1 MTDHYD
7 VFLSYART
15 DDDPDYTDPKKSF
28 LRRLYTDLTDAGYT
42 VWWDR
47 VSMPSR
53 ALTFLQEIRD
63 AITVCDKLILV
74 VGPGA
79 LASDYV
85 KAEWEYALS
94 ICLPVIPILW
104 AGDYPLVPPALN
116 KLHIPDFRDTRPYKD
131 ALDELKRILAEPA
144 APLGPLHGVPPLPQW
159 YIRRSDDLGALV
171 QAICADSRQPVV
183 ITSKKQTI
191 ALQGMGGIGKTVL
204 ASALCRECDVRRN
217 FPDGV
222 FWIEAGKEPQIAT
235 RLGDIGHA
243 FGDNRA
249 EYPDEQRGRS
259 RLTALLE
266 GKAVLIVLD
275 DVWDHRHVEA
285 FRVVGPRGRLVI
297 TTRNGRLVTRVGAV
311 SQPVDTLTTDEG
323 RALVADQVGV
333 PVADLPPECAAIVD
347 LLGGHT
353 LAVSIAAA
361 QLSERGLDFAPNLLS
376 RLQKRLGGDTP
387 FKGLVMSDDDK
398 NLNLELSLSLSY
410 DDLTPD
416 LQRRFRLTG
425 VFAPGGTF
433 DRAAVMAIWEDA
445 DEDDADDAL
454 NDLVRAGLVE
464 AQAGRYRQHAL
475 LRAYARALLYR
486 AGELDDAQRRHF
498 EHFAALYGD
507 YDANNDEDRHPAIQA
522 DFEDLREALA
532 WGWEHDPTRAVD
544 LVWALT
550 YYMGLRESLET
561 RRLLLT
567 AAYQAAERSGYRL
580 GQANTLKALGDV
592 AYMQDEYAAARGYY
606 DRALPVYEQIGAR
619 LGQANTLKA
628 LGDVA
633 YMQDEYAAARG
644 YYDRA
649 LPVYE
654 QIGARL
660 GQANTLKALGDVAY
674 MQDEYAA
681 ARGYYDRAL
690 PVYEQIGDRLGQANT
705 LKALGDV
712 ALRENEYAAARG
724 YYDRALPVY
733 EQIGDRLGQA
743 NTLKA
748 LGDVALRENE
758 YAAARGYYDRALP
771 VYEQIGARLGQA
783 NTLKALGDV
792 AYMQD
797 EYAAARGY
805 YDRALPVYEQIG
817 DRLGQ
822 ANTLKALGDVAL
834 RENEYAAARGYYDRA
849 LPSTSRSGT
858 GWGRPIRCRR
868 WAMWRCVKMS
878 TRRRGATTTGRCPS
892 TSRSGTGWGR
902 PIR

>member
-15 DDDPDYTDPKKSF
+15 DDDPDYTDPQKSF

-47 VSMPSR
+47 ESMPSR

-79 LASDYV
+79 LTSDYV

-94 ICLPVIPILW
+94 ICLPVIPILR

-116 KLHIPDFRDTRPYKD
+116 KLHIPDFRETRPYKD

-144 APLGPLHGVPPLPQW
+144 APLGRLHAVPPLPQW
-159 YIRRSDDLGALV
+159 YIQRSDDLDALA
-171 QAICADSRQPVV
+171 QAVCADTRQPVV
-183 ITSKKQTI
+183 TTPKKQI
-191 ALQGMGGIGKTVL
+191 VALQGMGGIGKTVL

-222 FWIEAGKEPQIAT
+222 FWIEVGKDPQIAT

-243 FGDNRA
+243 FGDDRA

-275 DVWDHRHVEA
+275 DVWDHKHVEA

-297 TTRNGRLVTRVGAV
+297 TTRSGRLVTRAGAV
-311 SQPVDTLTTDEG
+311 SQPVDTFTTDEG
-323 RALVADQVGV
+323 RALIAERVGV

-361 QLSERGLDFAPNLLS
+361 QLSERGLDFAPDLLG

-410 DDLTPD
+410 DDLSPD

-433 DRAAVMAIWEDA
+433 DRAAAQAVWKDS

-454 NDLVRAGLVE
+454 NDLVRAGLLE

-475 LRAYARALLYR
+475 LHAYARALLYR

-498 EHFAALYGD
+498 EHYAALYSD
-507 YDANNDEDRHPAIQA
+507 EEANSDEDRHPAIQA
-522 DFEDLREALA
+522 DFDNVREALA
-532 WGWEHDPTRAVD
+532 WGWEHDPKGAVD
-544 LVWALT
+544 LAAALD
-550 YYMGLRESLET
+550 YYMTLRESLET
-561 RRLLLT
+561 HRQLLT
-567 AAYQAAERSGYRL
+567 AAYQAAERSDDRQ
-580 GQANTLKALGDV
+580 GQANTLLALGDV
-592 AYMQDEYAAARGYY
+592 AYMENEPAAARGWYE
-606 DRALPVYEQIGAR
+606 RALALYEAIGDLAGRLNTLHSLAQLETALNNIPAACRYYQQLFAIADAHPFFREHPVVKSWREEYAR
-619 LGQANTLKA
+619 LGCE
-628 LGDVA
+628 G
-633 YMQDEYAAARG
+633 
-644 YYDRA
+644 
-649 LPVYE
+649 
-654 QIGARL
+654 
-660 GQANTLKALGDVAY
+660 
-674 MQDEYAA
+674 
-681 ARGYYDRAL
+681 
-690 PVYEQIGDRLGQANT
+690 
-705 LKALGDV
+705 
-712 ALRENEYAAARG
+712 
-724 YYDRALPVY
+724 
-733 EQIGDRLGQA
+733 
-743 NTLKA
+743 
-748 LGDVALRENE
+748 
-758 YAAARGYYDRALP
+758 
-771 VYEQIGARLGQA
+771 
-783 NTLKALGDV
+783 
-792 AYMQD
+792 
-797 EYAAARGY
+797 
-805 YDRALPVYEQIG
+805 
-817 DRLGQ
+817 
-822 ANTLKALGDVAL
+822 
-834 RENEYAAARGYYDRA
+834 
-849 LPSTSRSGT
+849 
-858 GWGRPIRCRR
+858 
-868 WAMWRCVKMS
+868 
-878 TRRRGATTTGRCPS
+878 
-892 TSRSGTGWGR
+892 
-902 PIR
+902 